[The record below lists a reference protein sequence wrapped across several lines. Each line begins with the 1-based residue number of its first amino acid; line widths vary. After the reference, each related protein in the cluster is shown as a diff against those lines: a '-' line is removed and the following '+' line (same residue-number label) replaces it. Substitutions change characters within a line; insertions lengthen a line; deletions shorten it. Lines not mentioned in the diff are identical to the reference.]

1 MNGDGLTNKQFI
13 TIALIIVICGIAI
26 VGHDYFMAKRAGVYE
41 DMSILLSQEPE
52 MVEDQGDGTTRVVG
66 DTSGKVKKKNV
77 TYNYA
82 GRLKI
87 PDIGLNR
94 GFMKYGQSGNNVD
107 QNIAVMQGS
116 TYPDDRYSHMI
127 IAGHSGSGWNAFFT
141 DLDKLSLGAFAYI
154 TYNGKEYKYELIRI
168 HKDKQSD
175 GGIDVYRHSSKKHLT
190 LVTCSRP
197 DFHTYY
203 LVLTFELVSEYKT

>member
-1 MNGDGLTNKQFI
+1 MNGDGLTNKQFV

-26 VGHDYFMAKRAGVYE
+26 LGHDYFMAKRAGVYE

-52 MVEDQGDGTTRVVG
+52 MVEDQGDNTTKVVG
-66 DTSGKVKKKNV
+66 DTSGRVKKKNV

-87 PDIGLNR
+87 PEINLNR

-107 QNIAVMQGS
+107 QNIAIMQGS

-127 IAGHSGSGWNAFFT
+127 IAAHSGSGWNAYFT
-141 DLDKLSLGAFAYI
+141 NLDDLSLGAFAYI
-154 TYNGKEYKYELIRI
+154 TYKGKEYKYELIRI
-168 HKDKQSD
+168 HKDSQSD
-175 GGIDVYRHSSKKHLT
+175 GGIDLYRRSSKKHLT

-203 LVLTFELVSEYKT
+203 LVLTFELVSEYKI